1 MDAILRLPYEDE
13 ESGLLER
20 VYEKDVE
27 FAEPPVAGGLS
38 PPIRA
43 VGDAKGRLIER
54 VAYPET
60 GGCVV
65 WLAPITGF
73 SQLAFR
79 RKNALDQALLAGGWR
94 RVQHRSPPA

>member
-27 FAEPPVAGGLS
+27 LAEPPVAGGLS

-54 VAYPET
+54 VAYPEA
-60 GGCVV
+60 GVCVV

>member
-1 MDAILRLPYEDE
+1 
-13 ESGLLER
+13 
-20 VYEKDVE
+20 
-27 FAEPPVAGGLS
+27 
-38 PPIRA
+38 
-43 VGDAKGRLIER
+43 LIER

-94 RVQHRSPPA
+94 RMQHRSPPA